1 MVREPRPSHSSATF
15 LLAGVD
21 TPGPADHEPN

>member
-1 MVREPRPSHSSATF
+1 MVRERRPSHSSAAF
-15 LLAGVD
+15 LLAAAD